1 MTEHT
6 YTAYEFIKTI
16 DSIKSNDFCTLQEI
30 VDFMSEHPS
39 ESYAMCIRIERV
51 EAIKEFAEKLK
62 KELTTGAAIM
72 RKSTLAIIDD
82 LVKEFTEE
90 KT

>member
-1 MTEHT
+1 MTEHK
-6 YTAYEFIKTI
+6 YTDDEVIKAIDTIKTNDG
-16 DSIKSNDFCTLQEI
+16 DSLKEI

-39 ESYAMCIRIERV
+39 ESYEMCIRIERV
-51 EAIKEFAEKLK
+51 EAVKEFAERLK
-62 KELTTGAAIM
+62 EELTTGAAIM

-90 KT
+90 QK